1 VTPVDD
7 AAVEGDETVVV
18 TLAAGAG
25 YTVGAPA
32 SGTVTIVSDDGGAGL
47 ASVDIHRNRRGPAPG
62 TFTVTRTGST
72 AGALTVQYTVEGSA
86 GAPRDYAALPG
97 SVTIPAGARTAA
109 IGVSP
114 ASGAGMT
121 GDLTVRVT
129 LGPGA
134 GYTVGGPAVAVA
146 VIRQGGIVPGVF
158 LDVPAGHWAGDWVE
172 ALYTDDVTMGCAMEP
187 PVYCPEA
194 SVTRAQMA
202 IFLMRAKHGEEYVA
216 PAGQGLFGDVPES
229 HWAAG
234 WIEALV
240 AEGMAAG
247 CGGGNYCPEA
257 PVTRAQMAVFLIRAT
272 RGASAVPAASGVFGD
287 VAPSYWAAA
296 WIEELVALGITV
308 GCGGGSYCPEAP
320 VTRAQMAIFLIR
332 AFELPN

>member
-1 VTPVDD
+1 M
-7 AAVEGDETVVV
+7 VV

-25 YTVGAPA
+25 YTVGTPA
-32 SGTVTIVSDDGGAGL
+32 SATVTIVSDDGGAGL
-47 ASVDIHRNRRGPAPG
+47 AKVDIHRNRRGPKGQVPAPG

-72 AGALTVQYTVEGSA
+72 AGALTVEYTVEGSA
-86 GAPRDYAALPG
+86 VAPRDYAALPG

-109 IGVSP
+109 IAVSP
-114 ASGAGMT
+114 ASGAGMA
-121 GDLTVRVT
+121 GDLTVVVT

-134 GYTVGGPAVAVA
+134 GYTVGGPAMAVA
-146 VIRQGGIVPGVF
+146 VIRQGGIVSGVF

-172 ALYTDDVTMGCAMEP
+172 ALYTDDVTMGCGMEP

-202 IFLMRAKHGEEYVA
+202 IFLLRAKHGEEYVA
-216 PAGQGLFGDVPES
+216 PAGQGMFGDVPES

-234 WIEALV
+234 WIDELV

-247 CGGGNYCPEA
+247 CGGGHYCPEA

-272 RGASAVPAASGVFGD
+272 RGGSAVPAPSGVFGD
-287 VAPSYWAAA
+287 VPPSYWAAG

-308 GCGGGSYCPEAP
+308 GCGGGNYCPDAP